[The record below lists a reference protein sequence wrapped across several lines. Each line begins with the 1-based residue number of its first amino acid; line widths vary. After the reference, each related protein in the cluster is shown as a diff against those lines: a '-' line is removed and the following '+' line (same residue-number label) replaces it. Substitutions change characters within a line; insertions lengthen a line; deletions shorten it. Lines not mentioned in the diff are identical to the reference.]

1 MEDRVA
7 EFRLRIFNSPWH
19 ATLERISGERI
30 SGERISGHPTLE
42 EGGPEILPLPL
53 EFFSPLELVSFLEQ
67 NNTMRHNTVQRGLR

>member
-19 ATLERISGERI
+19 ATLERI